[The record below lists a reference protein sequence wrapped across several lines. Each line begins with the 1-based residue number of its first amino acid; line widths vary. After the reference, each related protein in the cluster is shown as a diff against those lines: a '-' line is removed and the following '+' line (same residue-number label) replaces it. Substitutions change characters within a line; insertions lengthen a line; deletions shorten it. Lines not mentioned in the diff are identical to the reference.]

1 MLDKDNQMQDYA
13 SFLESKFK
21 FSKSYG
27 FEIDKK
33 SINPMLKPHQTEIV
47 HWAVAKGRAVELN
60 PAYYADGLRHI
71 HAMESEVLMPSLF
84 AMEDIA

>member
-47 HWAVAKGRAVELN
+47 HWAVAKGRA
-60 PAYYADGLRHI
+60 AIFASFGLGKSFMQIETLHQLSLK
-71 HAMESEVLMPSLF
+71 ESS
-84 AMEDIA
+84 